1 MPLQLGRQ
9 VLSFQAAGEESKG
22 VWIIPWVVLIFDM
35 AESDMKHTF
44 PTHVQHRHLM
54 QREGTPWEAV
64 CLLRGRGHWCQIIS
78 SLAHSKGYIF
88 KVQKNGL
95 AKSSCSVY
103 PFLCLYVYV
112 CMCGH
117 ICLCMCMCRPEN
129 NCRCHFPGLKTSWYL
144 RQGFSHC
151 LGLTRYARLG
161 DQWAP
166 GIQPISFYLLNAE
179 IPCPHH

>member
-1 MPLQLGRQ
+1 MPLQLGGQ

-22 VWIIPWVVLIFDM
+22 MWIIPWAVLIFDM

-78 SLAHSKGYIF
+78 SLAHSRGSIS
-88 KVQKNGL
+88 KVQKNSL

-103 PFLCLYVYV
+103 PFLCLYVYMFV
-112 CMCGH
+112 CVDIYVYVCVCAGQRTASGVIFQNPKHLGIWGRVSH
-117 ICLCMCMCRPEN
+117 IVWGSLHM
-129 NCRCHFPGLKTSWYL
+129 L
-144 RQGFSHC
+144 
-151 LGLTRYARLG
+151 
-161 DQWAP
+161 D
-166 GIQPISFYLLNAE
+166 
-179 IPCPHH
+179 